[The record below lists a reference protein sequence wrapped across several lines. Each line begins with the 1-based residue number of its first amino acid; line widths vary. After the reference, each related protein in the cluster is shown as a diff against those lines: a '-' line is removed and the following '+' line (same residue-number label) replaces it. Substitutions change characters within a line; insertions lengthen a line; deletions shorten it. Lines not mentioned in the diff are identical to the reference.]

1 MMVIRRSAKQS
12 KVWGARSKSF
22 GGESIDKV
30 CGGMKGLDPI
40 ARRKT
45 SLKQEAAD
53 DVVCCADHSLCAAV
67 LGGGVGA

>member
-1 MMVIRRSAKQS
+1 MMVIRRGAKQS
-12 KVWGARSKSF
+12 KVWGARSMSF

-53 DVVCCADHSLCAAV
+53 DVVCGADHSLCAAV